1 MPSSSKEDGTAAAAQ
16 QLGSMS
22 LGSSADKTDNDTG
35 EPTAKNGATP
45 TTKKLCSACGEKSD
59 AVKKCTACKCVWYC
73 DKKCQNKHR
82 KEHKRECRPIKEV
95 LDERGGR
102 LVVGTEKDLGPLGKV
117 PPREECPICMRALPI
132 HARLHVYAACCGK
145 FICGGCN
152 FQHQIKST
160 EVNAKR
166 GQREPPL
173 PLLPRLCA
181 FCRTA
186 APPSNEE
193 LLVQLRKR
201 VELKDPNALYNM
213 AVEYGNGQLG
223 LSVDQAKCI
232 DLMRQSSGLGCTEA
246 QLKLGSFYDSGMMG
260 LEQNEE
266 EGDKYWKEAA
276 EGGYLVARHLLGSKE
291 FGNGNNVAAMRHMR
305 LSASG
310 GYRKSMDNLIAC
322 FEEGLLHHGN
332 LAESLREYYRS
343 RAEMKSEGRD
353 QYIAY
358 LKSTGKYHDTYDF

>member
-1 MPSSSKEDGTAAAAQ
+1 MASEDGTAAAAQ

-22 LGSSADKTDNDTG
+22 LGESLESKKNDTG
-35 EPTAKNGATP
+35 KPDAKSGTP
-45 TTKKLCSACGEKSD
+45 TKKLCSACGEKSD
-59 AVKKCTACKCVWYC
+59 TCTLMKCRACKCVWYC
-73 DKKCQNKHR
+73 DKKCQNRHW
-82 KEHKRECRPIKEV
+82 KEHKKECKPIKRILEK
-95 LDERGGR
+95 RGGK
-102 LVVGTEKDLGPLGKV
+102 LDLGTEKDVGPLETV
-117 PPREECPICMRALPI
+117 PQGEECVICMRVLPI
-132 HARLHVYAACCGK
+132 LESLHRYAECCGNTLC
-145 FICGGCN
+145 CGCDY
-152 FQHQIKST
+152 QHQMKSQ
-160 EVNAKR
+160 ELAAER
-166 GQREPPL
+166 GQTLERAT
-173 PLLPRLCA
+173 CA
-181 FCRTA
+181 FCREPIQA
-186 APPSNEE
+186 NAEE
-193 LLVQLRKR
+193 AIALVRKR
-201 VELKDPNALYNM
+201 AERKDPVAIRDLGS
-213 AVEYGNGQLG
+213 AYGAGRYG
-223 LSVDQAKCI
+223 LPLDQAKCI
-232 DLMRQSSGLGCTEA
+232 DLVRESVSLGNAFA
-246 QLKLGSFYDSGMMG
+246 QCQLGTYYYNGEMG